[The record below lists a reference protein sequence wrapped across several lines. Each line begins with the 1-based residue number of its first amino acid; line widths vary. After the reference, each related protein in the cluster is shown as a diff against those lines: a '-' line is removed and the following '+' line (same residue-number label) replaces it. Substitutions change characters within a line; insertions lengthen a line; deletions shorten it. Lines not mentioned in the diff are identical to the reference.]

1 MAMGRAASSVE
12 GETRIGEDKGGQES
26 LGVGVVPV
34 LSKGASIVLVEDE
47 DDELTVKDK
56 AGFTPVQLASDK
68 GHQRVA
74 LFLSNAQQA
83 KRKRWGDKICCGKMG
98 NIGYAPILFSVII
111 FLMFL
116 FVNSV
121 IAVPNLPKITAVVG
135 LWGWAALSMA
145 VVSLI
150 MFYWCSSRD
159 PGFIKRLKI
168 WAKTEIQRHS
178 ALQQNS
184 LILLKDPFLNVDLNN
199 SSVWK
204 GNWSQLCPT
213 CKIIRP
219 VRSKHCCAWIWTAE
233 QSLHAEGRWVHY
245 VVVQILVLLFG
256 FGHDYFL
263 FCYEFNHCTSVTDS
277 SEYHHYELANASRY
291 GYLRSPDGLFRN
303 PYNHDAE
310 RILQISLFM
319 AIQMMMKLPGH
330 HYSSCQLELMH

>member
-74 LFLSNAQQA
+74 LFLV
-83 KRKRWGDKICCGKMG
+83 
-98 NIGYAPILFSVII
+98 L
-111 FLMFL
+111 
-116 FVNSV
+116 
-121 IAVPNLPKITAVVG
+121 PNLPKITAVVG

-245 VVVQILVLLFG
+245 VVVQHPGVTFLVLDMIIF
-256 FGHDYFL
+256 FSA
-263 FCYEFNHCTSVTDS
+263 TSLTTAQALQIARNITTD
-277 SEYHHYELANASRY
+277 ELANASRY
-291 GYLRSPDGLFRN
+291 GYLRSPDGWFRN
-303 PYNHDAE
+303 PYNHGCRKNSADFLIHGYTDDDEIAWPS
-310 RILQISLFM
+310 LQHVAS
-319 AIQMMMKLPGH
+319 
-330 HYSSCQLELMH
+330 